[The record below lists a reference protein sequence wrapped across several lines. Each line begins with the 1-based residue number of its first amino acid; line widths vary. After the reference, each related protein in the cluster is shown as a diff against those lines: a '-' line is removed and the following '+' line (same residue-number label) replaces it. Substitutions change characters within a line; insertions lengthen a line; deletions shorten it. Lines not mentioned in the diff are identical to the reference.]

1 MCYSNF
7 QIRDG
12 QYYRWGIVSRIL
24 ALFGKYRISRYQ
36 GNLARFLWSQL
47 PSLKYS
53 LSLSSGSTGCSHL
66 RKTVWLGKS
75 WQSINYLEVTY
86 WLFSIYSK
94 NTLQVQYFA
103 NSPSYH
109 LSSLFSSW
117 NFPQLIFSDRKFC
130 KLGYFIS
137 SLISS
142 TCDVSKHRQYLLSA
156 GLNIPYIFLQ
166 LQWPL
171 LQHKNLVRITNKS
184 LPILLPIAHQS
195 WLVTLR
201 SHNPIMLPDANL
213 DAAKSLFLMF

>member
-1 MCYSNF
+1 MSLYLERLIAYMYYISCSFVSWSGMSN
-7 QIRDG
+7 I
-12 QYYRWGIVSRIL
+12 IVSRIL

-75 WQSINYLEVTY
+75 WQSINYLEVTN

-103 NSPSYH
+103 NSPSDH
-109 LSSLFSSW
+109 LSSILRAFFSW
-117 NFPQLIFSDRKFC
+117 NFPQLILSGRNFC
-130 KLGYFIS
+130 KLGYFTS

-142 TCDVSKHRQYLLSA
+142 TCDVSKHGQYLLSA
-156 GLNIPYIFLQ
+156 GLNIPYIFLNFNDHRYCTKV
-166 LQWPL
+166 WSGSPI
-171 LQHKNLVRITNKS
+171 NLYLCCFPSPTK
-184 LPILLPIAHQS
+184 AG
-195 WLVTLR
+195 W
-201 SHNPIMLPDANL
+201 SHF
-213 DAAKSLFLMF
+213 AAIIQ

>member
-1 MCYSNF
+1 MLCTTLVVARVTVVGNSGWNTTCPPSHPSHLLQRQPWGF
-7 QIRDG
+7 QNSPRLGWISG
-12 QYYRWGIVSRIL
+12 YRFRIF
-24 ALFGKYRISRYQ
+24 AFFGKYRISRYQ

-109 LSSLFSSW
+109 LSSFFRVFFL
-117 NFPQLIFSDRKFC
+117 
-130 KLGYFIS
+130 LGTS
-137 SLISS
+137 P
-142 TCDVSKHRQYLLSA
+142 
-156 GLNIPYIFLQ
+156 N
-166 LQWPL
+166 
-171 LQHKNLVRITNKS
+171 
-184 LPILLPIAHQS
+184 
-195 WLVTLR
+195 
-201 SHNPIMLPDANL
+201 
-213 DAAKSLFLMF
+213 

>member
-1 MCYSNF
+1 MCNIIAGVSFLVFSHYLAN
-7 QIRDG
+7 IVYRDIKAISPDFCDHNYLLWNTLCLCPLEAPDAHIYG
-12 QYYRWGIVSRIL
+12 RPCDLESR
-24 ALFGKYRISRYQ
+24 
-36 GNLARFLWSQL
+36 GNLLIILRLLIGYLVFIQRIHY
-47 PSLKYS
+47 KYS
-53 LSLSSGSTGCSHL
+53 ILPIPPRTIFQ
-66 RKTVWLGKS
+66 VF
-75 WQSINYLEVTY
+75 LEP
-86 WLFSIYSK
+86 F
-94 NTLQVQYFA
+94 F
-103 NSPSYH
+103 
-109 LSSLFSSW
+109 SW

-213 DAAKSLFLMF
+213 DAAKSFFLMF

>member
-1 MCYSNF
+1 MITNTITHNQVF
-7 QIRDG
+7 VMDAFLPAIRSASSHHFLGLTDRLELLTNTVFTVAKLLYAFVW
-12 QYYRWGIVSRIL
+12 QVRIFETDTVPTMNERYYRLGIVSRIL

-109 LSSLFSSW
+109 LSSFFRVFFL
-117 NFPQLIFSDRKFC
+117 
-130 KLGYFIS
+130 LGTS
-137 SLISS
+137 P
-142 TCDVSKHRQYLLSA
+142 
-156 GLNIPYIFLQ
+156 N
-166 LQWPL
+166 
-171 LQHKNLVRITNKS
+171 
-184 LPILLPIAHQS
+184 
-195 WLVTLR
+195 
-201 SHNPIMLPDANL
+201 
-213 DAAKSLFLMF
+213 